1 MNEILIL
8 SLLFVVGLV
17 VGTLSI
23 IIGLKGPLPSK
34 EYFNKC
40 DHCNHKYKWYELI
53 PVIPFLMR
61 GGRCSYCNKKSSFWY
76 PFLEIVSGLLFAVSY
91 LIYGFEYEML
101 AFIILTILT
110 IMIFVSD
117 FKYFIILD
125 KPIWFLSIII
135 LIAKW
140 YTFGFKT
147 FVESVCAGILIF
159 LFMYSIRY
167 FANMIFKRDSLGGG
181 DIKLSTFFG
190 VLVAIRLSVVSLCLG
205 SFLSFPYALY
215 YSILDKKKE
224 IPFGPFLILG
234 LFVVFVFMEPINTFI
249 AIIFR

>member
-1 MNEILIL
+1 MNDILIV
-8 SLLFVVGLV
+8 SLLFFVGLV
-17 VGTLSI
+17 AGTMAI
-23 IIGLKGPLPSK
+23 IIGLKGPLPRK

-40 DHCNHKYKWYELI
+40 DHCNHRFKWYELI
-53 PVIPFLMR
+53 PVIPFLMK
-61 GGRCSYCNKKSSFWY
+61 GGRCSYCERKSSFWY
-76 PFLEIVSGLLFAVSY
+76 PFLEIVSGLLFGVSY

-101 AFIILTILT
+101 VFIILTLLT

-125 KPIWFLSIII
+125 KPIWLFCIII
-135 LIAKW
+135 LVAKW

-147 FVESVCAGILIF
+147 FVESLCAGILIF
-159 LFMYSIRY
+159 IFMYSIRY
-167 FANMIFKRDSLGGG
+167 VANKLFKRDSLGGG

-190 VLVAIRLSVVSLCLG
+190 FLVAIRLSIVSLCLG
-205 SFLSFPYALY
+205 SFLAFPYAIY

-249 AIIFR
+249 AIVFQ